1 MFQAFF
7 CLKFRI
13 SWPFFRNILTFR
25 STLYLYKADFC
36 AAISHKLHFE
46 IAEKAVLL
54 KESQAYF
61 KSDVLMPFVDKG
73 YGLPLLLEL
82 YQVTTESRDYG
93 VRQIFDNLDV
103 PKPAYNAFRAFL
115 DRLVSGGSVVLV
127 QSRRKANRKI
137 PTLSTAAIAEIER
150 IENTHS

>member
-1 MFQAFF
+1 M
-7 CLKFRI
+7 
-13 SWPFFRNILTFR
+13 
-25 STLYLYKADFC
+25 
-36 AAISHKLHFE
+36 
-46 IAEKAVLL
+46 LL

-61 KSDVLMPFVDKG
+61 TSDVLMPFVDKG

-82 YQVTTESRDYG
+82 YQVTTENRDYG
-93 VRQIFDNLDV
+93 VRQIFDNLGV

-115 DRLVSGGSVVLV
+115 DRLVSGGKVVLV

-137 PTLSTAAIAEIER
+137 PTLSTAVIAEIER

>member
-1 MFQAFF
+1 M
-7 CLKFRI
+7 
-13 SWPFFRNILTFR
+13 ILE
-25 STLYLYKADFC
+25 A
-36 AAISHKLHFE
+36 
-46 IAEKAVLL
+46 
-54 KESQAYF
+54 SQAYYSS
-61 KSDVLMPFVDKG
+61 KILSPFVDKG

-82 YQVTTESRDYG
+82 YNVTKENRDYG

-137 PTLSTAAIAEIER
+137 PTLSTAVIAEIEK
-150 IENTHS
+150 IEHSNS

>member
-1 MFQAFF
+1 ME
-7 CLKFRI
+7 
-13 SWPFFRNILTFR
+13 SSVILE
-25 STLYLYKADFC
+25 A
-36 AAISHKLHFE
+36 
-46 IAEKAVLL
+46 
-54 KESQAYF
+54 SQAYYSS
-61 KSDVLMPFVDKG
+61 KTLSPFVDKG

-82 YQVTTESRDYG
+82 YNVTKENRDYG

-137 PTLSTAAIAEIER
+137 PTLSTAVIAEIEK
-150 IENTHS
+150 IEHSNS

>member
-1 MFQAFF
+1 M
-7 CLKFRI
+7 
-13 SWPFFRNILTFR
+13 
-25 STLYLYKADFC
+25 
-36 AAISHKLHFE
+36 
-46 IAEKAVLL
+46 LL

-61 KSDVLMPFVDKG
+61 SSGVLMPFVDKG

-82 YQVTTESRDYG
+82 YQVTTKNRDYG

-103 PKPAYNAFRAFL
+103 PKPAYNAFRTFL

-137 PTLSTAAIAEIER
+137 PTLSTAVIAEIER
-150 IENTHS
+150 IEISIPK